1 MIDPER
7 RRRLVHVLIGING
20 VGFVLVGT
28 FLSGAAKLGY
38 VPWYGI
44 TGVITMF
51 FGIVVPF
58 HREFVSLRQGFD
70 EVERETLKT
79 IRRNRQLEIGH
90 GAVLDAGSRPQP
102 FKRVR
107 NQPLIAIAITLLA
120 WSLVGIEVG
129 RWLFGD
135 VPVN

>member
-1 MIDPER
+1 MIDPDR
-7 RRRLVHVLIGING
+7 RRRLVHLLIGING
-20 VGFVLVGT
+20 AGFVLVGT

-44 TGVITMF
+44 AGVVVMF

-58 HREFVSLRQGFD
+58 HREFVSLRQGFE

-79 IRRNRQLEIGH
+79 IRRNRQLEIGQQT
-90 GAVLDAGSRPQP
+90 VLDSGTRPQP

-107 NQPLIAIAITLLA
+107 NQPLIALAITLVA
-120 WSLVGIEVG
+120 WILVGIEAG
-129 RWLFGD
+129 RWLFGR
-135 VPVN
+135 

>member
-1 MIDPER
+1 MIDRDR
-7 RRRLVHVLIGING
+7 RRRLVHLLMGING
-20 VGFVLVGT
+20 AGFVLVGT

-44 TGVITMF
+44 AGVVVMF

-58 HREFVSLRQGFD
+58 HREFISLRQGFE

-79 IRRNRQLEIGH
+79 FRRDRQREIGH
-90 GAVLDAGSRPQP
+90 QTVLDAGPRPQP

-107 NQPLIAIAITLLA
+107 NQPLLIIAITLVA
-120 WSLVGIEVG
+120 WTLVIVEAG
-129 RWLFGD
+129 RWLLGG
-135 VPVN
+135 

>member
-1 MIDPER
+1 MIDPDR
-7 RRRLVHVLIGING
+7 RRRLVHLLIGING
-20 VGFVLVGT
+20 AGFVLVGT

-44 TGVITMF
+44 AGVVVMF

-58 HREFVSLRQGFD
+58 HREFVSLRQGFE

-90 GAVLDAGSRPQP
+90 QTVLDSGSRPQP

-107 NQPLIAIAITLLA
+107 NQPLIALAITLAA
-120 WSLVGIEVG
+120 WTLVGIEAG
-129 RWLFGD
+129 RWLFGR
-135 VPVN
+135 

>member
-1 MIDPER
+1 MIDPDR
-7 RRRLVHVLIGING
+7 RRRLVHLLIGING
-20 VGFVLVGT
+20 AGFVLVGT

-44 TGVITMF
+44 AGVVVMF

-58 HREFVSLRQGFD
+58 HREFVSLRQGFE

-79 IRRNRQLEIGH
+79 IRRNRQLEIGQQT
-90 GAVLDAGSRPQP
+90 VLESGTRPQP

-107 NQPLIAIAITLLA
+107 NQPLIALAITLVA
-120 WSLVGIEVG
+120 WILVGIEAG
-129 RWLFGD
+129 RWLFGR
-135 VPVN
+135 

>member
-1 MIDPER
+1 MIDPDR
-7 RRRLVHVLIGING
+7 RRRLVHLLIGING
-20 VGFVLVGT
+20 AGFVLVGT

-44 TGVITMF
+44 AGVVVMF

-58 HREFVSLRQGFD
+58 HREFVSLRQGFE

-79 IRRNRQLEIGH
+79 IRRNRQLEIGQQT
-90 GAVLDAGSRPQP
+90 VLDSGTRPQP

-107 NQPLIAIAITLLA
+107 NQPLIALALTLVA
-120 WSLVGIEVG
+120 WILVGIEAG
-129 RWLFGD
+129 RWLFGR
-135 VPVN
+135 